1 MAGLTRGLAFIPVLA
16 IAMFA
21 GVDGQAQERAV
32 YKCLDAAGVVV
43 FSDKEC
49 QGRLTRLNV
58 NTPSDAEMTQQKA
71 EHDAKV
77 ARDKA
82 LADEVEARRLAQ
94 EQAGRAAQ
102 DQQARVN
109 RDLANKVD
117 QERAQRNS
125 TVNSSPNVTQP
136 APTNTVPFK
145 Y

>member
-1 MAGLTRGLAFIPVLA
+1 MTRQLRGLAFIPALVFVMLA
-16 IAMFA
+16 
-21 GVDGQAQERAV
+21 GTGGQAQERAV
-32 YKCLDAAGVVV
+32 YKCMDATGIVV

-49 QGRLTRLNV
+49 QGRLSKLNI
-58 NTPSDAEMTQQKA
+58 NAPSDAEMTQQKA

-94 EQAGRAAQ
+94 EQVARAAQ
-102 DQQARVN
+102 DQQSRVN
-109 RDLANKVD
+109 RDLANKVEQD
-117 QERAQRNS
+117 RAQKNS
-125 TVNSSPNVTQP
+125 NVNSAPNVMQS